1 MGSLSPTPDRIQRIA
16 EFRSALAAFLERSGA
31 GARRHGLTPQRYLLL
46 LMIKGAPDGNERV
59 TMGELAARLR
69 ISANT
74 ASELVSRAARAGLVV
89 RERSAADL
97 RVVELRLTDEGE
109 RRLAQAVAATDAD
122 RRLLS
127 QAFQRLAETF
137 EQATHRAGPGPR

>member
-1 MGSLSPTPDRIQRIA
+1 MAGGSHSPTPDRIQRIA
-16 EFRSALAAFLERSGA
+16 EFRSALAAFLERTGA

-46 LMIKGAPDGNERV
+46 LMIKGAPDGTQRV
-59 TMGELAARLR
+59 NMGDLAARLR

-89 RERSAADL
+89 REGSESDR

-109 RRLAQAVAATDAD
+109 RRLADALEATDAD
-122 RRLLS
+122 RRLLGE
-127 QAFQRLAETF
+127 AFRQLAETF
-137 EQATHRAGPGPR
+137 ERATHGAERR